1 VSRDPESHGPSSRTH
16 AHREAETHG
25 PASRGPASRK
35 KRPRRAVAR
44 PARWLSA
51 FRDGFQAV
59 ALRALGRLPGALA
72 PATFVVGVPLA
83 PPSGAAADVV
93 VAPPGAPF
101 APALDDLEARIG
113 EIERS
118 AGASILTR
126 AEAAAAAV
134 AQALHAHRKGGDRL
148 SFCAGAARIGSHH
161 VIPVLTVDRDAYEA
175 LPALRGGSGGMGHG
189 VTGFAEAVIA
199 ELLREAEEELHR
211 PRPGRLLAALD
222 ADVILRA
229 AGTALLFEAAA
240 VGGGVSDAHALLD
253 RLNVVSATN
262 YERRVGRGRV
272 VIAKADHPAVRHK
285 LRFATPVPLGEA
297 QWTRKLVEMASDGVA
312 LLSDAA
318 SVLGLVMVSEE
329 YDASREDLFEI
340 AFVDHYKWEL
350 RHGDAVL
357 MRVEYATPCLPT
369 PPLRRAS
376 FAEALLRVFPATADE
391 VKKRLWRIVEAA
403 TTEPHGTMIVVS
415 GRAAEEAE
423 RLASQCTR
431 IEPLVLGDEMVRR
444 VTSID
449 GAVLLDDEGRCHA
462 VGVILDGRATPAGRP
477 SRGSRYNSALRYV
490 TGADAP
496 TLAVVIS
503 EDGRVDLLPD
513 G

>member
-1 VSRDPESHGPSSRTH
+1 VP
-16 AHREAETHG
+16 RERKTRAAPRPRVAG
-25 PASRGPASRK
+25 PA
-35 KRPRRAVAR
+35 RRME
-44 PARWLSA
+44 S
-51 FRDGFQAV
+51 FREGFQAV
-59 ALRALGRLPGALA
+59 AERVLGRLPGALA
-72 PATFVVGVPLA
+72 PSAFVVGVPI
-83 PPSGAAADVV
+83 PTPSGAPRAVI
-93 VAPPGAPF
+93 VAPARAPP
-101 APALDDLEARIG
+101 APALADLEARVD
-113 EIERS
+113 EIEHS
-118 AGASILTR
+118 TGAGAGASALTR

-134 AQALHAHRKGGDRL
+134 AEVLRAKDRRGDRR
-148 SFCAGAARIGSHH
+148 SFCAGAVRLAGHH
-161 VIPVLTVDRDAYEA
+161 VVPVLTVDRDAYEA
-175 LPALRGGSGGMGHG
+175 LPALRGGAAGMGHG
-189 VTGFAEAVIA
+189 VAGFAEATIA

-211 PRPGRLLAALD
+211 PRPGRLLASLD
-222 ADVILRA
+222 ADVVLRA

-253 RLNVVSATN
+253 RLNVVSATS
-262 YERRVGRGRV
+262 YEHRVGRGRV
-272 VIAKADHPAVRHK
+272 VIARAGHPNVRHR

-312 LLSDAA
+312 LLSDA
-318 SVLGLVMVSEE
+318 SHVLGLVMVSEE
-329 YDASREDLFEI
+329 YDATREDLFEV

-350 RHGDAVL
+350 RHADAVL
-357 MRVEYATPCLPT
+357 MRVEYGIPGLPC
-369 PPLRRAS
+369 PPLQRAS
-376 FAEALLRVFPATADE
+376 FALALLRVFPATPDE
-391 VKKRLWRIVEAA
+391 VQKRLWRIVEAA

-431 IEPLVLGDEMVRR
+431 IEAVVLGDEMVRR

-490 TGADAP
+490 TGDGSGP